1 MRDFIKKGIQAK
13 LNIES
18 AANTPEAVDNETI
31 LEYASL
37 FQELD
42 DLSVDGTEAGNVR
55 KLGMDIPLDDDVE
68 LETIEFNVADGKVGD
83 VRGDNTATTVAESY
97 EEMKTLDQFYQEALE
112 EIPRLPRE
120 SDDGY
125 KRRVSEYAEQ
135 MYNEYC
141 ADAEACGYFGFD
153 KIKINDSRVTS
164 RMNVNFGPMYEGSSD
179 NFVTK
184 VNTFF
189 ATDEKHN
196 LTQKQ
201 LDSVSLVKEG
211 ALKNIGSSLKA
222 YMESNY
228 DVDSNTSVWDVVTPK
243 TLIVPKGNAD
253 SFCVVLE
260 YTNEITGKS
269 EYFGWTAPVYG
280 KDENREDI
288 INSCEKINMESFY
301 NETHYEN
308 RDKFLQE
315 QAYINAEIGER
326 IANRERPNRFFQEA
340 IEGLEDAPTEGGDAA
355 PADDTAATDAPPA
368 EGGDANADAAGTDAA
383 PAEGEEQKKKE
394 TAAVNDVSSEIA
406 EKVANDTQNDA
417 ESDAEQVTFADDE
430 VNPDDNV
437 NVADEG
443 NADETAVE
451 DENASTDS
459 VDADMDAA
467 GDADEQL
474 AELDELSSGS
484 EDDLGGD
491 AEATDSDL
499 ENIDTG
505 NIDDMSVNQL
515 LELGTESLK
524 NMKVGELKDL
534 ISKGDNEAI
543 AEAFILTPKNVNKE
557 VDVKIRE
564 CLGVLNDNKMDVE
577 KILGKF
583 KHKGHKLNRTLSKA
597 AKMTKVYSSDE
608 IASIKKLNS
617 CLAEL
622 LLTLRKGKAENYG
635 SAIKGK
641 IKDFTKEAEVVAAIV
656 EDKMGKGADD
666 TVLQEGLFLSSSNAK
681 KRLGR
686 KITPVYAD
694 MMSIAKMASNQVLNK
709 GKINKMYKPIKRS
722 SMNTWSAEPGRD
734 GGFGYKSTSQSV
746 TEINTPQSEN
756 INDLQRILSKIVRKP
771 KVQRAF
777 TSEEMGM
784 ISDVIDRLD
793 DFVDLVESLIYDT
806 SNNDNTA
813 LLDKIGEYAT
823 NIAELLQKLNDVCNS
838 VPVADTNAADTT
850 TDTAEADTTETT
862 DTSETTTETE
872 TTEGE
877 DTSSTE
883 EPEEEEKKEEEEP
896 EVEALEDDDV
906 VVEEDPYDDDDDD
919 KDEEEDED

>member
-1 MRDFIKKGIQAK
+1 
-13 LNIES
+13 
-18 AANTPEAVDNETI
+18 
-31 LEYASL
+31 
-37 FQELD
+37 
-42 DLSVDGTEAGNVR
+42 
-55 KLGMDIPLDDDVE
+55 
-68 LETIEFNVADGKVGD
+68 
-83 VRGDNTATTVAESY
+83 
-97 EEMKTLDQFYQEALE
+97 
-112 EIPRLPRE
+112 
-120 SDDGY
+120 
-125 KRRVSEYAEQ
+125 
-135 MYNEYC
+135 
-141 ADAEACGYFGFD
+141 
-153 KIKINDSRVTS
+153 
-164 RMNVNFGPMYEGSSD
+164 MYEGSSD

-189 ATDEKHN
+189 ATDENHN

-211 ALKNIGSSLKA
+211 AFKNISSSLKA

-260 YTNEITGKS
+260 YTNEITGKN
-269 EYFGWTAPVYG
+269 EYFGWTAPVFG
-280 KDENREDI
+280 KDDNREDT

-326 IANRERPNRFFQEA
+326 IANRARPNRFFQEA
-340 IEGLEDAPTEGGDAA
+340 IEGLEDAPTEGGGDTAPAADDAA
-355 PADDTAATDAPPA
+355 TTDAPPA
-368 EGGDANADAAGTDAA
+368 EGGDATTDADAA
-383 PAEGEEQKKKE
+383 PAEGDEQKKKE

-417 ESDAEQVTFADDE
+417 ESDEEQVTFADDE

-459 VDADMDAA
+459 IDAGMDSA
-467 GDADEQL
+467 GDADDQL

-491 AEATDSDL
+491 EATDSETDL
-499 ENIDTG
+499 EGIDTG

-577 KILGKF
+577 KLLGKF

-622 LLTLRKGKAENYG
+622 LLALRKGKSENYG
-635 SAIKGK
+635 TAVKGK
-641 IKDFTKEAEVVAAIV
+641 MKDFIKEAEVVAAIV
-656 EDKMGKGADD
+656 EDKMGKTPED
-666 TVLQEGLFLSSSNAK
+666 VVMQEGLFLSSSNAK

-694 MMSIAKMASNQVLNK
+694 MMSISKMASNQVLNK
-709 GKINKMYKPIKRS
+709 GKINKMYKPIKRTS
-722 SMNTWSAEPGRD
+722 TNTWSAEPGRD
-734 GGFGYKSTSQSV
+734 GGFGYKSTSQNIS
-746 TEINTPQSEN
+746 EINTPQSEN
-756 INDLQRILSKIVRKP
+756 INDLQRILSKIMRKP
-771 KVQRAF
+771 KVQKAF
-777 TSEEMGM
+777 TSEEMTM
-784 ISDVIDRLD
+784 VSDVIDRLD

-806 SNNDNTA
+806 SANDNTA
-813 LLDKIGEYAT
+813 LLEKIGEYAT
-823 NIAELLQKLNDVCNS
+823 TIAEILQKLNDVCNS
-838 VPVADTNAADTT
+838 VPVTSATNATEETSTDDTT
-850 TDTAEADTTETT
+850 TDTSSEETTETT
-862 DTSETTTETE
+862 DDDASAPIE
-872 TTEGE
+872 
-877 DTSSTE
+877 E
-883 EPEEEEKKEEEEP
+883 EPAKEEEEEP

-906 VVEEDPYDDDDDD
+906 VLEEEPENFSDDDDN
-919 KDEEEDED
+919 KEEEEDED